1 MRAVGIATTVVGGVV
16 LVVGAVLIVRSAAD
30 VKRYIKIRNM

>member
-16 LVVGAVLIVRSAAD
+16 LVVGAVLVARSAGD
-30 VKRYIKIRNM
+30 VKRYIKIRKM